1 MKKYFVFLASQ
12 GKVLHRNIMDSLS
25 GKTMSQSYNG
35 YASCPLV
42 TGPGKCILAEFDY
55 NLQPMETF
63 PVDQKKELWTMY
75 IMKKYFFPFLYWN
88 FMLK

>member
-1 MKKYFVFLASQ
+1 MDDLAGKEKKMF
-12 GKVLHRNIMDSLS
+12 
-25 GKTMSQSYNG
+25 YNG

-55 NLQPMETF
+55 KLQPLETF
-63 PVDQKKELWTMY
+63 PVDQKNEFWFMY
-75 IMKKYFFPFLYWN
+75 FMKKEIFPFLYWN